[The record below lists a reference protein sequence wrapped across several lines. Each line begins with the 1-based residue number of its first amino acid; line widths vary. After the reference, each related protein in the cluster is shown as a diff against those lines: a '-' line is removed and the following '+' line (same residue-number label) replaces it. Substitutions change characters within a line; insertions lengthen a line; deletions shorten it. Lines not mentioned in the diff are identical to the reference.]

1 MVVKVVVT
9 AEIDA
14 GPGIL
19 QTFPHLISVVRV
31 SDQCLV
37 ACMIAASYERRFVA
51 VCENEWLLQLLLIFG
66 YDIIK
71 PALIY

>member
-1 MVVKVVVT
+1 
-9 AEIDA
+9 
-14 GPGIL
+14 
-19 QTFPHLISVVRV
+19 
-31 SDQCLV
+31 
-37 ACMIAASYERRFVA
+37 MIAASYERRFVA